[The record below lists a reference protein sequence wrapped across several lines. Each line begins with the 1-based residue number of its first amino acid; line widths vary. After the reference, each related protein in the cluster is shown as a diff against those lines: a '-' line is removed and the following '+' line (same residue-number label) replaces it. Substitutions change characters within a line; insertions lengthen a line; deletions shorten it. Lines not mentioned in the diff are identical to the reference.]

1 MVRTCALVL
10 TVVVLLS
17 GCVTASPNSGS
28 ANMAQMRIGEL
39 EQEVQLK
46 DDEIKDLQYQ
56 VKDLNYE
63 IDRLK
68 SRVGRS
74 DSFGTVSDRRSSVSS
89 GTTGDDEIIRIDVN
103 PRQVQSALQNAGYYK
118 GKIDGKVGDMT
129 KSAISS
135 FQKDNGLKVDGLL
148 GQKTWNELKKYLDR

>member
-1 MVRTCALVL
+1 MVRTCVL
-10 TVVVLLS
+10 IMTVMVFLS
-17 GCVTASPNSGS
+17 GCVTASPNAGN
-28 ANMAQMRIGEL
+28 ANLSQMRVGEL
-39 EQEVQLK
+39 EQEVRLK

-68 SRVGRS
+68 SKMGRS
-74 DSFGTVSDRRSSVSS
+74 DSLAMPDRRGSDSS
-89 GTTGDDEIIRIDVN
+89 GALADGEIIRIDVSA
-103 PRQVQSALQNAGYYK
+103 RQVQIALQNAGYYK
-118 GKIDGKVGDMT
+118 GKIDGKVGEMT

-135 FQKDNGLKVDGLL
+135 FQKDHGLKIDGLL